1 VNGSLAEQFRTA
13 LNTARKDRDQPR
25 TLLFSTLLSDVKNR
39 EIELAAPLT
48 DDQVV
53 EVVRRAIKRRR
64 ESVEAYTA
72 GGRRELADREAFE
85 IGVLERYLPPAVP
98 EEEIRAAV
106 REAIGSG
113 TRELGA
119 LMGRVMPLFK
129 GRADGKT
136 VNRIAREEL
145 AATT

>member
-1 VNGSLAEQFRTA
+1 MTGSLAEQFRAA
-13 LNTARKDRDQPR
+13 LNTARKDRDRPR
-25 TLLFSTLLSDVKNR
+25 TLLFSTLLSDLKNR
-39 EIELAAPLT
+39 EIELSGALT
-48 DDQVV
+48 DDQTV

-64 ESVEAYTA
+64 ESVDAYTA
-72 GGRRELADREAFE
+72 AGRQELADREAFE
-85 IGVLERYLPPAVP
+85 IAILEQFLPPAVP

-106 REAIGSG
+106 REAIASG
-113 TRELGA
+113 ASELGA
-119 LMGRVMPLFK
+119 LMGRVMPVFK